1 MVTGEILAN
10 SSARQ
15 TGSGHKKS
23 PSARFVVVSL
33 GDSVWDVVAA
43 MRCTKSAFALVAL
56 RDGGFVTS
64 NVQGII
70 TRKEMMHRLASDI
83 ELFGV

>member
-1 MVTGEILAN
+1 
-10 SSARQ
+10 
-15 TGSGHKKS
+15 
-23 PSARFVVVSL
+23 
-33 GDSVWDVVAA
+33 
-43 MRCTKSAFALVAL
+43 MRCTKSAYALVAL
-56 RDGGFVTS
+56 RYGGFVTS

>member
-1 MVTGEILAN
+1 MVTGESLAILQHAKPT
-10 SSARQ
+10 AAIRELLQ
-15 TGSGHKKS
+15 
-23 PSARFVVVSL
+23 RDYVVVF
-33 GDSVWDVVAA
+33 GRFGMGRVAA
-43 MRCTKSAFALVAL
+43 MRCTKSAFALAAL
-56 RDGGFVTS
+56 RDGCFVTS